1 MTITESFLVRI
12 KKYIPRAATSDWETF
27 TIMARKQH
35 VGSVYRL
42 AQSLTNCLHG
52 KKPLKGTYTK
62 LTRLS
67 IGFVL
72 AHWVSASLVAMFKN
86 KLLKLLERD
95 AALPKI
101 QRDFTDFVGT
111 PADYVAILQRSFS
124 IQSIFSALL
133 TVTNW
138 HKHEDLAADITG
150 IAQALD
156 TLRILNHAQFVYKK
170 VSSNKRLQPTDLEGL
185 QLLHSLAEKHQLIAT
200 LRALPPLPA
209 NLSKKI
215 VTIDPEIVTA
225 IVRFPVRDEL
235 ESLNRSNQGGLEN
248 YLSDF
253 VDFFQDY
260 PIGEVRRQGLRN
272 FPKRCRAYVELGIR
286 G

>member
-1 MTITESFLVRI
+1 
-12 KKYIPRAATSDWETF
+12 
-27 TIMARKQH
+27 
-35 VGSVYRL
+35 
-42 AQSLTNCLHG
+42 
-52 KKPLKGTYTK
+52 
-62 LTRLS
+62 
-67 IGFVL
+67 
-72 AHWVSASLVAMFKN
+72 
-86 KLLKLLERD
+86 
-95 AALPKI
+95 
-101 QRDFTDFVGT
+101 
-111 PADYVAILQRSFS
+111 
-124 IQSIFSALL
+124 
-133 TVTNW
+133 VTTW

-185 QLLHSLAEKHQLIAT
+185 QLLPSLAEKHQLIAT

-253 VDFFQDY
+253 ADFFKTTLL
-260 PIGEVRRQGLRN
+260 GEVRRQGLRN
-272 FPKRCRAYVELGIR
+272 FPKRCRDICGIGHSGLICTPFR
-286 G
+286 KWIYGNTGSDGLNMVFLISCAVSSAAPAAICEVGSFLR